1 MAIDGNRSDF
11 NKNKNYMIDTF
22 VEMFEL
28 SQSDVANVQRW
39 KELKASGGTDTE
51 EFRILQ
57 ESLSNKIVTA
67 DIWNKLCDCMVNL
80 EKLYVDK
87 GLNEIDNTVKEY
99 VEEYAEQDINNK
111 LGTTINN
118 LLLTN
123 ATEVIISS
131 TTPTVKDGAVWFK
144 PKTT

>member
-57 ESLSNKIVTA
+57 ESLSNKIVTK
-67 DIWNKLCDCMVNL
+67 IKEL
-80 EKLYVDK
+80 E
-87 GLNEIDNTVKEY
+87 
-99 VEEYAEQDINNK
+99 
-111 LGTTINN
+111 
-118 LLLTN
+118 
-123 ATEVIISS
+123 
-131 TTPTVKDGAVWFK
+131 
-144 PKTT
+144 

>member
-1 MAIDGNRSDF
+1 MAIDGNRSSFKADE
-11 NKNKNYMIDTF
+11 NYTIDTF
-22 VEMFEL
+22 IEMFEL
-28 SQSDVANVQRW
+28 SQSDVENVEAW
-39 KELKASGGTDTE
+39 KALKRNGGTDTE
-51 EFRILQ
+51 DFRRLQ
-57 ESLSNKIVTA
+57 EELSNKIITSE
-67 DIWNKLCDCMVNL
+67 IWNKLCDCMVNL

-87 GLNEIDNTVKEY
+87 GLNEIDDTVKEY
-99 VEEYAEQDINNK
+99 VEEYAEQDINDK

-131 TTPTVKDGAVWFK
+131 TTPTVKNGAVWFK